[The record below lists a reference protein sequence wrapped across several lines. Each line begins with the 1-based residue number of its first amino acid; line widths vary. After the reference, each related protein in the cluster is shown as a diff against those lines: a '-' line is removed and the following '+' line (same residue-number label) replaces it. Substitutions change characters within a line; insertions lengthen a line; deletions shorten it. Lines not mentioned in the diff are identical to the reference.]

1 MEDPKT
7 PETLEAQN
15 PGDKT
20 LEDASG
26 SPGLIET
33 GGNCNGLASVC
44 GIPIEEN
51 GKSVVDNDSAGGV
64 GNVDVPTETVEVESR
79 TEGIKGEVLAKSHI
93 RKCSVSGADIERV
106 DGCFDKE
113 SEAHMDIDES
123 QSYKENKDE
132 VGLLESQSDGNLVGL
147 GGNENEDVG
156 VDKVV
161 QGEVM
166 NEDKPLGFDGID
178 SSGIDPA
185 KKPEVSANG
194 ISLFVDFCGSPS
206 SFLTNDFDVENGSH
220 LTANKGNLEEEAEDE
235 ELEKHVANR
244 DFNFSV
250 GDIVWVKTKNQ
261 TWWPGKIYDP
271 IDASKYDAK
280 SDQDNCLLVGYFG
293 ISHVAWCSPSQLKP
307 FHENFEQMSVKN
319 KARIFVGA
327 VEKAVDELG
336 RRVKLEMTC
345 SCSLKDNKSLAGDA
359 STVEGVPRPK
369 HKPGELGEF
378 SVTHFESAKF
388 LAYLKDLA
396 QVVSM
401 PCVLDFAVMQNRLLA
416 FYHFIGHSELPMHML
431 LETNDTD
438 DIAGNTSITKSSF
451 NVWVGDGDT
460 RPAKE
465 NSENAS
471 LLQKELKLEDKVVL
485 EDNNEDPVKDLGSD
499 KDVILRNCRNNA
511 AEEVLVSCK
520 SRKRKSEKDSE
531 IEYDSCE
538 VEDLQTSLH
547 KSPTTEERSASSVG
561 NAVDG
566 KQGTDEKGFE
576 SRERKKSRYLSYPYI
591 NLGHKSSP
599 GERENLQATDE
610 GEDTNLGS
618 GQFNGSF
625 SNLKCNGEKF
635 WKRWYRR
642 FNVGSDKS
650 GKAELLNASSA
661 ELLCKLCS
669 TAVDCQYPIEN
680 KKFDSVGWFFSRFRI
695 SVYHDESVHETSHNG
710 QNEARDTE
718 ACFSGNSPLEIK
730 NPLIAPKSELKRA
743 KKKANLKNSDGDQ
756 TPSSSAAIGR
766 NATGA
771 RDVNVNFDTCLG
783 KDNPM
788 TRKRGRPSLGKLKT
802 KSLSGLSD
810 VNISIATSGLLVK
823 DALDNATILSNS
835 KGRRKKKKTEERV
848 TQECLQAKQTVALP
862 DLNGNTATMNLLVDE
877 PQVMDHIASEG
888 KSELLKKM
896 DEESASKHSNANATA
911 SLLDVHG
918 NNVKPGTLVVDLQ
931 VPNASLNS
939 KFSAGQ
945 PNFNGSSAKPGSLV
959 KNPMLDVLPNEVKP
973 GEKKR
978 RRRRKGKATSE
989 HLAAGIPD
997 LNGTGAESNSFGNE
1011 LQETNGI
1018 APPMKPERKKRRRKG
1033 KDSLGFSSNI
1043 TAAGRLDIN
1052 INYDRKEAN
1061 GETIG
1066 TALLL
1071 TFAPGVSMPSKED
1084 LASTFC
1090 KFGPLKESETQLLKE
1105 PGRAQIV
1112 FMQGTDADEA
1122 FQSLEKSNPFGAS
1135 LIKYELRHLSAL
1147 SRALE
1152 AGHNLC
1158 TSLASQPMDETG
1170 NSIKPSGTSPQ
1181 TGEAP
1186 PLDFIRKNLQMM
1198 TSMLEK
1204 SGDNLSP
1211 EMRAKLESEIKG
1223 LLKKVSFMTG
1233 FST

>member
-20 LEDASG
+20 LDEAFG

-33 GGNCNGLASVC
+33 SKNCKGLASVSD
-44 GIPIEEN
+44 IPIEEN
-51 GKSVVDNDSAGGV
+51 GKSFGANDSEGGV
-64 GNVDVPTETVEVESR
+64 GNVDLPTEPVKVERR
-79 TEGIKGEVLAKSHI
+79 TEGIEGEVLAKSHI
-93 RKCSVSGADIERV
+93 RKCCVSGIDIEMG
-106 DGCFDKE
+106 DGCVDKE
-113 SEAHMDIDES
+113 NEAQMDSDELK
-123 QSYKENKDE
+123 SYKEDKAE
-132 VGLLESQSDGNLVGL
+132 VGSLESQSDGNLVVL

-156 VDKVV
+156 VDKIV
-161 QGEVM
+161 QDEVM
-166 NEDKPLGFDGID
+166 SEDKPLGLDGID
-178 SSGIDPA
+178 SSGIDSV
-185 KKPEVSANG
+185 KKPEVSANA
-194 ISLFVDFCGSPS
+194 ISLFVDFCGSP
-206 SFLTNDFDVENGSH
+206 TNDLDVENGAH
-220 LTANKGNLEEEAEDE
+220 LTARKGNLEEAEDE
-235 ELEKHVANR
+235 ELEKDVANR

-261 TWWPGKIYDP
+261 TWWPGKICDP

-280 SDQDNCLLVGYFG
+280 NDQGDCLLVGYFG
-293 ISHVAWCSPSQLKP
+293 MNHAAWCCPSQLKP
-307 FHENFEQMSVKN
+307 FHEKFERILGKN
-319 KARIFVGA
+319 KARIFLGA
-327 VEKAVDELG
+327 VEKAVEELG

-359 STVEGVPRPK
+359 STIEEVLRPK
-369 HKPGELGEF
+369 HKSGELGEF
-378 SVTHFESAKF
+378 SVIHFESAKF
-388 LAYLKDLA
+388 LAHLKDLA

-401 PCVLDFAVMQNRLLA
+401 PCVLDFAVTQNRLSA
-416 FYHFIGHSELPMHML
+416 FYHFRGHSQLPMDML
-431 LETNDTD
+431 LETDDTD
-438 DIAGNTSITKSSF
+438 NIASNTSITKSSF
-451 NVWVGDGDT
+451 DVWVGDSDT

-465 NSENAS
+465 NYENAS
-471 LLQKELKLEDKVVL
+471 LLQKELKLEDKVLL
-485 EDNNEDPVKDLGSD
+485 EEKNGDPVKALGSD
-499 KDVILRNCRNNA
+499 KNVILVNCRNSA
-511 AEEVLVSCK
+511 AEEVSVSSK

-531 IEYDSCE
+531 VEYDSYE
-538 VEDLQTSLH
+538 VEDLQTSLR
-547 KSPTTEERSASSVG
+547 KSPATEERNASNVG
-561 NAVDG
+561 NAVSG

-591 NLGHKSSP
+591 NLEHKSSP

-618 GQFNGSF
+618 DQFNGPS
-625 SNLKCNGEKF
+625 SNLKSNGEKF

-642 FNVGSDKS
+642 FNGGSNIS
-650 GKAELLNASSA
+650 GKAELKNASSA
-661 ELLCKLCS
+661 ELLCKLFS
-669 TAVDCQYPIEN
+669 TAVDCQYPSEN

-695 SVYHDESVHETSHNG
+695 SVYRDESVYETNCND
-710 QNEARDTE
+710 QNEAKDNE
-718 ACFSGNSPLEIK
+718 ACFSGNSPQEIK
-730 NPLIAPKSELKRA
+730 NLLIAPKSELKRA
-743 KKKANLKNSDGDQ
+743 KKKANLKNSEGDQ
-756 TPSSSAAIGR
+756 TPSSLNAIGR

-771 RDVNVNFDTCLG
+771 WDVNVNLDTCLG

-788 TRKRGRPSLGKLKT
+788 MRKKGRASLGKLKT

-810 VNISIATSGLLVK
+810 VNISIATSSLLVK
-823 DALDNATILSNS
+823 DALDNVIFSSTS
-835 KGRRKKKKTEERV
+835 KGKRKKKMKKGV
-848 TQECLQAKQTVALP
+848 TQECMQTEQTIAIP
-862 DLNGNTATMNLLVDE
+862 DLNGSTATANLLVDD
-877 PQVMDHIASEG
+877 PQAADHIASEG
-888 KSELLKKM
+888 KSELLEKM
-896 DEESASKHSNANATA
+896 NEGYASKHSNANTTA

-918 NNVKPGTLVVDLQ
+918 NSVKPGTLVVDLQ
-931 VPNASLNS
+931 VPNSALNS
-939 KFSAGQ
+939 KFTAGQ
-945 PNFNGSSAKPGSLV
+945 PNFIGKSANPGLSV
-959 KNPMLDVLPNEVKP
+959 KNPMLGLLTDEVKP

-978 RRRRKGKATSE
+978 KRKEKAVSE
-989 HLAAGIPD
+989 HLATGIPD
-997 LNGTGAESNSFGNE
+997 LNGAGAESNSFGNE
-1011 LQETNGI
+1011 LQETNGV
-1018 APPMKPERKKRRRKG
+1018 APSMKPERKKRRRKG
-1033 KDSLGFSSNI
+1033 KDALGLPSNI

-1052 INYDRKEAN
+1052 INYDRKETN

-1071 TFAPGVSMPSKED
+1071 TFAPEVPMPSKED

-1105 PGRAQIV
+1105 PGCAQIV

-1122 FQSLEKSNPFGAS
+1122 FQSLEKSNPFGVS

-1152 AGHNLC
+1152 PGHTLC
-1158 TSLASQPMDETG
+1158 TSVASPPVDDTG
-1170 NSIKPSGTSPQ
+1170 NSIKPSPGSNTQP
-1181 TGEAP
+1181 GEAP